1 MNRMVEW
8 FARNSVAANL
18 LMVFLVISGLIA
30 AFGVSSEVMPTMS
43 LDRLQIDVPYLGA
56 APDEV
61 EEAVCVRIEEA
72 ILGVDG
78 IKQIISTASEGMGRV
93 TVELE
98 VSADA
103 RRVLDDIK
111 GRVDA
116 IDTFPEE
123 TEKPIMQE
131 LIGRH
136 RVIDLAVSGQADE
149 LALKMAAERIRDELS
164 ALPEISQVEVTGAR
178 PYEIS
183 IEVSELALRRHGL
196 TFDDVADA
204 VRQSSLDLPGGSVR
218 RAARS
223 CSARSDRRIAGSTTR
238 TASCS
243 RGPMAPG
250 FSWETPRQSS
260 TALPKPT
267 NRRVSIWNRRSLCRC
282 SGPGIKA
289 RLRSLAGYT
298 NTWSVRGRH
307 SPRGCR

>member
-149 LALKMAAERIRDELS
+149 LALKMRPSGS
-164 ALPEISQVEVTGAR
+164 AMS
-178 PYEIS
+178 S
-183 IEVSELALRRHGL
+183 RR
-196 TFDDVADA
+196 F
-204 VRQSSLDLPGGSVR
+204 P
-218 RAARS
+218 
-223 CSARSDRRIAGSTTR
+223 
-238 TASCS
+238 
-243 RGPMAPG
+243 
-250 FSWETPRQSS
+250 
-260 TALPKPT
+260 
-267 NRRVSIWNRRSLCRC
+267 RSLR
-282 SGPGIKA
+282 SRSRVRVRTKS
-289 RLRSLAGYT
+289 RSKYRSLRFAAT
-298 NTWSVRGRH
+298 V
-307 SPRGCR
+307 

>member
-149 LALKMAAERIRDELS
+149 LALKMAAERIRF
-164 ALPEISQVEVTGAR
+164 P
-178 PYEIS
+178 
-183 IEVSELALRRHGL
+183 
-196 TFDDVADA
+196 
-204 VRQSSLDLPGGSVR
+204 
-218 RAARS
+218 
-223 CSARSDRRIAGSTTR
+223 
-238 TASCS
+238 
-243 RGPMAPG
+243 
-250 FSWETPRQSS
+250 
-260 TALPKPT
+260 
-267 NRRVSIWNRRSLCRC
+267 RSLR
-282 SGPGIKA
+282 SRSRVRVRTKS
-289 RLRSLAGYT
+289 RSKYRSLRFAAT
-298 NTWSVRGRH
+298 V
-307 SPRGCR
+307 